1 MSGCLVV
8 GGDRGQYGGCGCK
21 CRLRC
26 FRRELPADVS
36 GDAGGAG
43 LVPGPAGDHP
53 DPQISVG
60 HGEQQG
66 RTLRLRI

>member
-1 MSGCLVV
+1 MASMEDAGVNVV
-8 GGDRGQYGGCGCK
+8 
-21 CRLRC
+21 
-26 FRRELPADVS
+26 FAVSRRELPADVS

-66 RTLRLRI
+66 RTLRIHTA